1 MENIFQKLSNAT
13 TVQVEIGR
21 TCRFIR
27 LGSLDLNVPK
37 TAKMTMDS
45 VYQNNKKNISCLVQE
60 VATFFCRCSFEI
72 VCIFCDLLCFYSAVT

>member
-13 TVQVEIGR
+13 IVQVEIGR

-45 VYQNNKKNISCLVQE
+45 VYQNNKKKHQLPCSRSGN
-60 VATFFCRCSFEI
+60 FFF
-72 VCIFCDLLCFYSAVT
+72 VDVHLK